1 MPKKKKSTLKNWNKW
16 VNLLLWKISW
26 CWSYYFKIL
35 GALTSMIMSQGWILW
50 SILTVTREW
59 PLLDYFLTLCV
70 ILMLRSISCSE
81 WRPCSWS
88 WIKKIFPEVQGLI
101 FITDL
106 LWSNPAIYI
115 CCIHPL
121 MNYIFLLVFFNFLG
135 RKWIQWNIRCDIDV
149 GCCLIPGLCLFL
161 SCPVLVGDFITATIH
176 HEQKVRWGGKG
187 LFNSHFHIDVHHWR
201 KSQQELKH
209 GRILEAGTDAVAME
223 GSCLVTCFPWLFS
236 FLSYRTQDH

>member
-1 MPKKKKSTLKNWNKW
+1 
-16 VNLLLWKISW
+16 
-26 CWSYYFKIL
+26 
-35 GALTSMIMSQGWILW
+35 
-50 SILTVTREW
+50 
-59 PLLDYFLTLCV
+59 
-70 ILMLRSISCSE
+70 
-81 WRPCSWS
+81 
-88 WIKKIFPEVQGLI
+88 
-101 FITDL
+101 
-106 LWSNPAIYI
+106 
-115 CCIHPL
+115 

-135 RKWIQWNIRCDIDV
+135 RKWIQWNIRCDIGM

-209 GRILEAGTDAVAME
+209 GRILEAGTGAAAME

-236 FLSYRTQDH
+236 FLSYRTSWGITHHGLGLPSFITNWENVKELDLMESFPQLSLHPLCLS